1 MFKYIIIGTFIGFV
15 FCAFVTGVAS
25 MARTYID
32 DREPD
37 DKDDDT
43 PDKNHAALETE
54 KLNRIASDII
64 RRLEADG
71 KIKRGETAT
80 DILEI
85 AFASPMNLPEFNGHV
100 NFRNVRRLP
109 FFWKSDIDVES
120 GEITRRFQRDEF
132 MECMSSGNAQARNVI
147 RRMKARNIIFE
158 YLTDFRSP
166 EEE

>member
-1 MFKYIIIGTFIGFV
+1 
-15 FCAFVTGVAS
+15 
-25 MARTYID
+25 
-32 DREPD
+32 
-37 DKDDDT
+37 
-43 PDKNHAALETE
+43 
-54 KLNRIASDII
+54 
-64 RRLEADG
+64 
-71 KIKRGETAT
+71 
-80 DILEI
+80 
-85 AFASPMNLPEFNGHV
+85 MNLPEFNGHV
-100 NFRNVRRLP
+100 NLRNVRRLP